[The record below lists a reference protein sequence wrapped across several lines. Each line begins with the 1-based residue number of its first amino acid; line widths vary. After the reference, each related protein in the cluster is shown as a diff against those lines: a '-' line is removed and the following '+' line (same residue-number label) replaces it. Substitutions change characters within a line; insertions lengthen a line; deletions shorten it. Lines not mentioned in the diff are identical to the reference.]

1 MPENT
6 LLVSLSQNGKWYW
19 EPKLSMKDIYLDW
32 AATTPLDSDIMRSAL
47 EFSLIA
53 YGNPSSKHWLGKEAR
68 QALEESRARVMHSI
82 GITKGNFVFTSSG
95 TEADHIPIF
104 AILER
109 LRRASSA
116 GKPIHAII
124 SSIEHSAI
132 EEQIRVL
139 ERLGLQV
146 SRIDPDS
153 KGHLEAEHVASKI
166 RNETVIICIMNV
178 NNETGAIQDIKAISE
193 SIREVVQL
201 KRMKKPWLHVD
212 AVQALGKLSIRD
224 LENYADSFAVSAHK
238 IRGPKGTGGLWF
250 ARPPEIFIRG
260 GGQESGLKPG
270 TENLF
275 GAFAFSLAAEKAAL
289 SMPANQEKALILEE
303 RIIDGISSIPN
314 ALIIPERIPKDNGFV
329 PSIISMAFPGL
340 GGETMV
346 RALSDCHIAVST
358 GSACMSNI
366 HHAERRVLKAMQI
379 PEDIAFS
386 SIRVS
391 TGPLTTLQ
399 DIDSFLEQVEVLYR
413 KLKT

>member
-1 MPENT
+1 
-6 LLVSLSQNGKWYW
+6 
-19 EPKLSMKDIYLDW
+19 MKDIYLDW
-32 AATTPLDSDIMRSAL
+32 AATAPLDSDIMRIAL
-47 EFSLIA
+47 ELSLRA

-68 QALEESRARVMHSI
+68 QALEESRLRILHSI
-82 GITKGNFVFTSSG
+82 GITKGNFIFTSSG

-109 LRRASSA
+109 LRRASSTE
-116 GKPIHAII
+116 KSVHAII

-153 KGHLEAEHVASKI
+153 RGHLEAEQVASKI
-166 RNETVIICIMNV
+166 RKETVLICIMNV
-178 NNETGAIQDIKAISE
+178 NNETGAIQDIKAIAE
-193 SIREVVQL
+193 SIKEAVLV
-201 KRMKKPWLHVD
+201 KKMKKPWLHVD
-212 AVQALGKLSIRD
+212 AVQALGRLSIRD
-224 LENYADSFAVSAHK
+224 LEYYVDSFAISAHK
-238 IRGPKGTGGLWF
+238 IRGPKGIGGLWI
-250 ARPPEIFIRG
+250 ARPLEAFIRG

-289 SMPANQEKALILEE
+289 SMQTNQEKALMLEE
-303 RIIDGISSIPN
+303 RLLDGISSIPN
-314 ALIIPERIPKDNGFV
+314 ALIIPERIPKDKGFV
-329 PSIISMAFPGL
+329 PSIISIAFPGL

-366 HHAERRVLKAMQI
+366 HYAERRVLKAMQV

-413 KLKT
+413 RLKT